1 MNQPPLRLPFLEPS
15 SAGMGVHTVSVQ
27 STASRCVAM
36 PASQCGAGD
45 LGETSLGGG
54 RPPPPGNAGP

>member
-45 LGETSLGGG
+45 LGETSL
-54 RPPPPGNAGP
+54 

>member
-54 RPPPPGNAGP
+54 RPPPGNAGP